1 MAGLLPSWLL
11 TPVAGRV
18 GVACKLDTMM
28 TLPSPIASRLFISAS
43 LRLVI
48 APCVALLLCA
58 AATSRRADRI
68 EQQLARCADQFLG
81 AALRECLRI
90 DPATHATE
98 APGQALQRW
107 AREFIQPNPP
117 VTITRPQPVVAQQA
131 WNSAVAMAYRA
142 TDAAMAL
149 N

>member
-58 AATSRRADRI
+58 AATAPLAA
-68 EQQLARCADQFLG
+68 LARDKPL
-81 AALRECLRI
+81 
-90 DPATHATE
+90 
-98 APGQALQRW
+98 
-107 AREFIQPNPP
+107 PP
-117 VTITRPQPVVAQQA
+117 VYEAQVTRVSDGDSVWVQPL
-131 WNSAVAMAYRA
+131 WLTSATV
-142 TDAAMAL
+142 
-149 N
+149 